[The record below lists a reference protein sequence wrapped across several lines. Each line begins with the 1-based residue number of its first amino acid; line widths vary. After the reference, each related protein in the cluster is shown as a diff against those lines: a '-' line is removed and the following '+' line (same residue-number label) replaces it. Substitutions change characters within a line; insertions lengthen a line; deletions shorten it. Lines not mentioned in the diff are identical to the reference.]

1 MREIEYLKDQKRQLE
16 EQLDFVHN
24 SHATYDCVKYR
35 QDEIKGQLAQIEE
48 AIDNLESVK
57 RTSKITGI
65 ILSIILLSVASL
77 LLWVYIIKIT

>member
-24 SHATYDCVKYR
+24 SHATYDYVKYR

>member
-16 EQLDFVHN
+16 EQLDFAHN
-24 SHATYDCVKYR
+24 SHATYDYVKYR

-77 LLWVYIIKIT
+77 LLWAYFVKIT